1 MMTKLELAALE
12 YFKAIEIDD
21 PSGREGAIGWDVI
34 KAEGN
39 LKETAVLWAQGYAI
53 KQEEERQR
61 VKALLEETRT
71 QASKTFPGCEFL
83 PGDDIPTIPVYRKD
97 GKRGVVIGET
107 KVEDGDDTCRW
118 WWKVKFDH
126 MPGYVVLE
134 YPPYLITTEPQK

>member
-1 MMTKLELAALE
+1 MMTKLEHVALE
-12 YFKAIEIDD
+12 YLKALEGDEGQPDEVLDKATDD
-21 PSGREGAIGWDVI
+21 
-34 KAEGN
+34 
-39 LKETAVLWAQGYAI
+39 LKEAALLWAQGYAI
-53 KQEEERQR
+53 KQKEEKHR

-134 YPPYLITTEPQK
+134 YPPYLTTTEPQ